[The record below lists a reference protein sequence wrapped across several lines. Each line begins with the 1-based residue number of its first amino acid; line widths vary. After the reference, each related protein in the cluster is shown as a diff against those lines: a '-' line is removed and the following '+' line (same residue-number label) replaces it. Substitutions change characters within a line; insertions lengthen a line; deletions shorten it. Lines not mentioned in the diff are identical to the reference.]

1 MKAYFKFLLTLYF
14 AALAVCMAC
23 RIVLKLNY
31 MDVFTGFYSG
41 GDLYVLIFNLM
52 LAAAVIPMF
61 VTNRLKKPDDDYP
74 LDDRNRA
81 IALLCI
87 LTGAA
92 MAAFAI
98 VGAPESMLR
107 QNYSELFYQL
117 RGYVNIVLGLLSA
130 AAFLYLGI
138 GGVFGRKKPPHG
150 LLAII
155 PAVWQIVILVLRYNY
170 YTTVVSISDHLL
182 IVLFMI
188 FNSLFLMGMAR
199 TVCMQMRKD
208 GRNYAIPSGLCASL
222 CGFLLVIPNY
232 IYMLAYSEP
241 MPVVLM
247 GVVESAYV
255 LVMSLYALVFV
266 ISLMRSIKKV

>member
-1 MKAYFKFLLTLYF
+1 
-14 AALAVCMAC
+14 MAC